1 MPLQAK
7 PIGGQLKATPPPP
20 PKYAK
25 IKAKLDTGYNEL
37 KIKSSD
43 LQANARFHRGE
54 NFRRLKVSWNL
65 VVRAIAIDHTRVGIL
80 WFVPG
85 QWIGGCLARPGH

>member
-7 PIGGQLKATPPPP
+7 PMGGQLKATPPPSN

-37 KIKSSD
+37 KIKTSD
-43 LQANARFHRGE
+43 LKANARFHRGE
-54 NFRRLKVSWNL
+54 NFRRLKVSSSSVL
-65 VVRAIAIDHTRVGIL
+65 TVSQL
-80 WFVPG
+80 
-85 QWIGGCLARPGH
+85 QLARRHDISNVAIRSAA